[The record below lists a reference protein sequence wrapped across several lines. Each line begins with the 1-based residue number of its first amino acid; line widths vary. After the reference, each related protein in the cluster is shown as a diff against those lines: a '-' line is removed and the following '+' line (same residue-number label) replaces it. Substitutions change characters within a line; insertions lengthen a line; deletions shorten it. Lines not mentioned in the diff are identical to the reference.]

1 MNIFFQSIDDSASS
15 LHSFPYFRSARII
28 LNHALSTMRFW
39 QAITY
44 LLTTL
49 TLANAAAVDSSRF
62 DTSPND
68 LGKRQVVGAN
78 VCATV
83 GPLTVPNI
91 LGILP
96 PITVISVSTGGMKS
110 I

>member
-1 MNIFFQSIDDSASS
+1 
-15 LHSFPYFRSARII
+15 
-28 LNHALSTMRFW
+28 MRFW

-62 DTSPND
+62 DISPND

-83 GPLTVPNI
+83 GPLTVPNV

-96 PITVISVSTGGMKS
+96 PITVISVSTDRGARTGS
-110 I
+110 IADFAFDTSASACVPKPAS